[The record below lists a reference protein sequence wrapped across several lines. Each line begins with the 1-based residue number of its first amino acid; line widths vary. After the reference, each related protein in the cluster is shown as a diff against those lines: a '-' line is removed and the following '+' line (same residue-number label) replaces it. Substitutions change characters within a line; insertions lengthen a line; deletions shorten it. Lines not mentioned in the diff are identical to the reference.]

1 MCSSDLEM
9 EEEKERERKGF
20 RERKR
25 EFLER
30 EALRL
35 CVCERVKKSLVL
47 FGERKRE
54 REGCRET

>member
-1 MCSSDLEM
+1 MRDGRG
-9 EEEKERERKGF
+9 EREGKGF

-47 FGERKRE
+47 FGEREVE